1 MFMFVLN
8 FVWNEAIDY
17 LFSLNLGSSG
27 LEVLV
32 LFFLFKSCIDI
43 MEIKI
48 EPKCFTAILP

>member
-32 LFFLFKSCIDI
+32 LFFFIQVLHGHNGNKN
-43 MEIKI
+43 
-48 EPKCFTAILP
+48 